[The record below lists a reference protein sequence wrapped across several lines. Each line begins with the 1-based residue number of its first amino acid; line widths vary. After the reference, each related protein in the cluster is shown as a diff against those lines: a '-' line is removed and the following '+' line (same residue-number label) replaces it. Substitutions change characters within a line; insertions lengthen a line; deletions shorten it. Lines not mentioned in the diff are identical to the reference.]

1 MISSKFLEVEC
12 LAKITA
18 TLLCNLKFIARL
30 QKCLQ
35 NDFCHMATTHPA
47 IFLKFLCKVP
57 DPTPNLTKNEELTPA
72 DTETQ
77 GGLVTA
83 VPQATLRSPS
93 CTPRLCAVDFLPEK
107 HMRRLTEEKCA
118 LGLERE
124 KSICVVRLES
134 FSLCVLSVSPSSSSR
149 RETTSLHFVL
159 FWQKKTATHTH
170 ITCRCA
176 LLCQILLFLNCSW
189 NAT

>member
-1 MISSKFLEVEC
+1 
-12 LAKITA
+12 
-18 TLLCNLKFIARL
+18 
-30 QKCLQ
+30 
-35 NDFCHMATTHPA
+35 MATTHPA

-77 GGLVTA
+77 GGLVTV

-124 KSICVVRLES
+124 KSICVVRLEVVLALSAQCVALLLFQTGDDFSS
-134 FSLCVLSVSPSSSSR
+134 FRSVLAEKDGNTHSHHMSVCAPLSDFIVFELFVECHMIKRGRLASAAMGDL
-149 RETTSLHFVL
+149 RE
-159 FWQKKTATHTH
+159 QKKIFFLKVAQNHFH
-170 ITCRCA
+170 G
-176 LLCQILLFLNCSW
+176 ILNNF
-189 NAT
+189 